1 MMKLRVKVVDVGA
14 NPIDGSP
21 PYAALLRA
29 GNADIVGFKPNP
41 NALAKSDHLKGPK
54 KWPPRCLVWVATASR
69 GADLVFLGSAESRFS
84 APA

>member
-1 MMKLRVKVVDVGA
+1 MWKTGCVIAV
-14 NPIDGSP
+14 
-21 PYAALLRA
+21 ALLCGCTDAVYMR
-29 GNADIVGFKPNP
+29 NASGET
-41 NALAKSDHLKGPK
+41 G